1 MIEVALASGSVFAL
15 IAVLLG
21 CYASEGLELDQPP
34 PRDADGAERRR
45 Q

>member
-1 MIEVALASGSVFAL
+1 MIEVALASGSVLAL

-21 CYASEGLELDQPP
+21 CYATEGLELDQSRS
-34 PRDADGAERRR
+34 RDAEADEQRA

>member
-21 CYASEGLELDQPP
+21 CYASEGLELDQPR
-34 PRDADGAERRR
+34 PRDPETDE
-45 Q
+45 